1 MDHYEPVR
9 ASLCGRPFALGFVVT
24 YRGAPTEGRPYR
36 LAGIDLNIEDWRDE
50 IDRLDEQLVKLLNA
64 RSQCAIELGRI
75 KRELGLAV
83 YSPDRER
90 EVIAHVTGINP
101 GPLDRDAVRRLF
113 ERIIDESRSIERV
126 TVEKEAR
133 DGKRK
138 KRQKG

>member
-1 MDHYEPVR
+1 M
-9 ASLCGRPFALGFVVT
+9 T
-24 YRGAPTEGRPYR
+24 
-36 LAGIDLNIEDWRDE
+36 IEDWRDE

-75 KRELGLAV
+75 KRELGLAI

-90 EVIAHVTGINP
+90 EVIAHVTGISP

-126 TVEKEAR
+126 TVEKETKGGNS
-133 DGKRK
+133 GKRK
-138 KRQKG
+138 KREKG

>member
-1 MDHYEPVR
+1 
-9 ASLCGRPFALGFVVT
+9 VT
-24 YRGAPTEGRPYR
+24 
-36 LAGIDLNIEDWRDE
+36 DLKIEDWRDE

-75 KRELGLAV
+75 KRGLGLAI

-90 EVIAHVTGINP
+90 EVIAHVTGINH
-101 GPLDRDAVRRLF
+101 GPLDGDAVRRLF

-126 TVEKEAR
+126 TMEKESKDA
-133 DGKRK
+133 KRK